1 MTSIDLVTFPGSR
14 LAVAQPNPSIA
25 QHGGGRLADRHDG
38 GGQVGGASPPAG
50 AAAPGGG
57 EGVLWGLTSVQRGVC
72 EAEAMNSIQ
81 IADETFVAADG
92 ARVAAAVADQ
102 SSWRRWWPDL
112 QLRVVE
118 DRAEKGIRWTVTGAL
133 TGTMEIWLEPSLDGV
148 VLHYFLHA
156 EPTGLA
162 AWQLAKLNLAK
173 MTHRRRV
180 AGKKM
185 AFEVKMTLE
194 RSRPVGVSPV
204 V

>member
-1 MTSIDLVTFPGSR
+1 M
-14 LAVAQPNPSIA
+14 
-25 QHGGGRLADRHDG
+25 
-38 GGQVGGASPPAG
+38 
-50 AAAPGGG
+50 
-57 EGVLWGLTSVQRGVC
+57 C
-72 EAEAMNSIQ
+72 EADTMHSIQ
-81 IADETFVAADG
+81 VADQTYVAADSALVG
-92 ARVAAAVADQ
+92 AAVADQ

-112 QLRVVE
+112 RLQVVE
-118 DRAEKGIRWTVTGAL
+118 DRAEKGIRWTVTGAV
-133 TGTMEIWLEPSLDGV
+133 TGTMEIWLQPSLDGV

-156 EPTGLA
+156 EPTGVA

-185 AFEVKMTLE
+185 AFEVKTTLE

>member
-1 MTSIDLVTFPGSR
+1 M
-14 LAVAQPNPSIA
+14 
-25 QHGGGRLADRHDG
+25 
-38 GGQVGGASPPAG
+38 
-50 AAAPGGG
+50 
-57 EGVLWGLTSVQRGVC
+57 C
-72 EAEAMNSIQ
+72 EAEPMNSIQ

-92 ARVAAAVADQ
+92 ARVGAAVADR

-112 QLRVVE
+112 RLQVVE

-133 TGTMEIWLEPSLDGV
+133 TGTMEVWLEPMMEGLDGV

-156 EPTGLA
+156 EPTGLP
-162 AWQLAKLNLAK
+162 AWELAKLNLAK
-173 MTHRRRV
+173 MTHHRRV

-185 AFEVKMTLE
+185 AFEVKTTLE